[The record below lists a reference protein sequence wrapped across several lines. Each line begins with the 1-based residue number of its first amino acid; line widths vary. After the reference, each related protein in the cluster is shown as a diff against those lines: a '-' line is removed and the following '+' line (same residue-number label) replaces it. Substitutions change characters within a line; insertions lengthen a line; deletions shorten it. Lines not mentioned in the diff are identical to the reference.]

1 MSGGVDSSVS
11 AWLLKKK
18 GFHVTG
24 VYMVNWDHVEE
35 GVSQCPRT
43 KDQADAQVVCDRLG
57 IRLHVVNF
65 VKEYWNDVFMP
76 FVSNYKLGRTVVSD
90 IACNTIIKFDL
101 LHKFA
106 FEELGADAIATGHFA
121 RTTQGD
127 YLENI
132 DDASTVQLLK
142 PTDPL
147 KDQTYFLSNLSGKQ
161 LRRSMFP
168 VGSLLK
174 SEVRKIADS
183 ESLLSEVAHKPES
196 MGICFIGKR
205 KNFESFL
212 DQYIEPVRGP
222 IVDKETGV
230 TIGEH
235 SGIHHFTIGKRVKI
249 APEQYQSAD
258 GLFVCS
264 LDAETNSVFVVCA
277 TETCNESSC

>member
-1 MSGGVDSSVS
+1 MIKRVVCAMSGGVDSAVS
-11 AWLLKKK
+11 AWLLQKK
-18 GFHVTG
+18 GFDVTG

-43 KDQADAQVVCDRLG
+43 KDQADAQMVCDRLG

-76 FVSNYKLGRTVVSD
+76 LVSNYKLGRTVVSD
-90 IACNTIIKFDL
+90 IACNTLIKFDL

-106 FEELGADAIATGHFA
+106 FEELGADAVATGHFA

-132 DDASTVQLLK
+132 DDGSVVQLLK
-142 PTDPL
+142 PVDPL

-174 SEVRKIADS
+174 SQVRKIADS
-183 ESLLSEVAHKPES
+183 ESVLSDVARKPES

-205 KNFESFL
+205 KNFESFM
-212 DQYIEPVRGP
+212 DQYIEPSRGP
-222 IVDKETGV
+222 IVDRETGGV
-230 TIGEH
+230 IGEH

-249 APEQYQSAD
+249 APEQFQSAD

-264 LDAETNSVFVVCA
+264 IDAGTNTVFVRV
-277 TETCNESSC
+277 N